1 MKKKLMILLGLSLLL
16 LGGCQQFGRIEK
28 SIEIK
33 EMRAITELATVECYF
48 HNVAKSDEETVKAW
62 FEFWKSA
69 NIRFWIEYDG
79 IVRIG
84 IDASELKMEI
94 KDNVVTITLP
104 QAIVL
109 DAKVNS
115 ATLNE
120 DSFYYDARTK
130 KPDARQQT
138 EAFKQAQ
145 QSMINAANS
154 NKTLLTNARDN
165 AKELLTN
172 YVKTIGE
179 ATGVEYVIEWIYPE
193 DSQ

>member
-1 MKKKLMILLGLSLLL
+1 MILLGLSLLL

-48 HNVAKSDEETVKAW
+48 HNVAKSDEETDQAG